1 MGRTQ
6 RCMSAYEFSIF
17 LHISAVVVGLG
28 ATFAEAIAFPVA
40 MKMDASHLPY
50 LHRLQR
56 AINQRLATP
65 ALLII
70 ILTGMYQV
78 SEGNW
83 SYSDF
88 WISATFAIAIILGG
102 LNGAYFVPA
111 DRKLEAMAKRDI
123 AAAPGEGKITM
134 SDEYLRGA
142 RIEGIVGAIAGLL
155 VIAAVFLMVV
165 KP

>member
-1 MGRTQ
+1 MT
-6 RCMSAYEFSIF
+6 SNEFSLF

-40 MKMDASHLPY
+40 IKMDARHLPY

-65 ALLII
+65 ALLVIV
-70 ILTGMYQV
+70 LTGMYQV
-78 SEGNW
+78 SKSPW

-88 WISATFAIAIILGG
+88 WISSTFAIAIILGG
-102 LNGAYFVPA
+102 MNGAYFVPA
-111 DRKLEAMAKRDI
+111 DRKLEAMAERDI
-123 AAAPGEGKITM
+123 AAGPDDGEITM

-165 KP
+165 KPGA

>member
-1 MGRTQ
+1 
-6 RCMSAYEFSIF
+6 
-17 LHISAVVVGLG
+17 LG

-40 MKMDASHLPY
+40 IKMDARHLPY

-65 ALLII
+65 ALLVIV
-70 ILTGMYQV
+70 LTGMYQV
-78 SEGNW
+78 SKSPW

-88 WISATFAIAIILGG
+88 WISSTFAIAIILGG
-102 LNGAYFVPA
+102 MNGAYFVPA

-123 AAAPGEGKITM
+123 AAGPGDGEITM

-165 KP
+165 KPGA